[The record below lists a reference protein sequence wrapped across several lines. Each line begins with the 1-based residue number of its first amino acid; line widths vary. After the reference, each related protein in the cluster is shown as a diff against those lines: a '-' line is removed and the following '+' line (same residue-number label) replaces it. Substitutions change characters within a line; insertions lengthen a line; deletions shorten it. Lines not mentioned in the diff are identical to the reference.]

1 MRPIGGVVL
10 LLAVLGEAACAP
22 VVIPAGPPATAPVLE
37 RNQIIAA
44 DGAALPVHV
53 WLPQDGAPEAVVIAL
68 HGFNDY
74 GRFFAAA
81 GGFLAERGVASYAY
95 DQRGFGGAPDHGMW
109 PGTETLVADLG
120 AAVDVI
126 RKRHPGIPL
135 FLLGESMGAAVIL
148 VAMAGPDPP
157 DVDGVILSAPAVW
170 GRSTMPWYQ
179 TGALWFA
186 AHTMPW
192 LKLSGR
198 GIKITPSDNREML
211 QALGRDPLVIKETR
225 VDAIHGLVDLMDA
238 ALDAGTRLDGRTL
251 ILYGDRDE
259 LITAEPLQ
267 GLLAR
272 LPETGRT
279 RRRVAVYPNGYHML
293 LRDLQ
298 AVTVWTD
305 IASWIGDACAP
316 LPSKAD
322 VRAAETGACPAWNVC
337 AIVRSTSTRSSAG

>member
-1 MRPIGGVVL
+1 MRPLGGAVL
-10 LLAVLGEAACAP
+10 MLAVLGAAACTP
-22 VVIPAGPPATAPVLE
+22 VVVPAGPSVTAPVLE
-37 RNQIIAA
+37 QNQIIAA
-44 DGAALPVHV
+44 DGAALPVHA
-53 WLPQDGAPEAVVIAL
+53 WPPRDGAPEAVVLAL

-74 GRFFAAA
+74 GRFFSAA
-81 GGFLAERGVASYAY
+81 GDFLAERGVASYAY

-120 AAVDVI
+120 AAVEAI
-126 RKRHPGIPL
+126 RERHPAIPL
-135 FLLGESMGAAVIL
+135 FLLGESMGGAVIL

-198 GIKITPSDNREML
+198 GIKITPSDNGEML
-211 QALGRDPLVIKETR
+211 RALGRDPLVIKETR

-238 ALDAGTRLDGRTL
+238 ALDAGASLDGRAL

-259 LITAEPLQ
+259 LIPETPLRR
-267 GLLAR
+267 LLAR

-279 RRRVAVYPNGYHML
+279 RRRVALYPNGYHML

-298 AVTVWTD
+298 AEVVWTD
-305 IASWIGDACAP
+305 IAAWIGDTCAP
-316 LPSKAD
+316 LPSGAD
-322 VRAAETGACPAWNVC
+322 IRAAETGACPAWNVC

>member
-10 LLAVLGEAACAP
+10 LLAVLGAFACAP
-22 VVIPAGPPATAPVLE
+22 VLIPAGPPVTAPVLE
-37 RNQIIAA
+37 QNQIIAA

-120 AAVDVI
+120 AAVEVI
-126 RKRHPGIPL
+126 RERHPGIPL
-135 FLLGESMGAAVIL
+135 FLLGESMGGAVIL

-186 AHTMPW
+186 THTMPW

-225 VDAIHGLVDLMDA
+225 IDAINGLTDLMSA
-238 ALDAGTRLDGRTL
+238 ALDAAPAVSVPAL
-251 ILYGDRDE
+251 ILYGDNDE
-259 LITAEPLQ
+259 IIPPLPIETM
-267 GLLAR
+267 LRR
-272 LPETGRT
+272 LPADRHDI
-279 RRRVAVYPNGYHML
+279 AFYPDGYHML
-293 LRDLQ
+293 LRDLNGEIPQ
-298 AVTVWTD
+298 SD
-305 IASWIGDACAP
+305 IAHWILEQGAP
-316 LPSKAD
+316 LPSGAD
-322 VRAAETGACPAWNVC
+322 LRGAERRMLLAEQPAE
-337 AIVRSTSTRSSAG
+337 